1 MLPNLE
7 SIACFLAAA
16 RTLNFRAAAK
26 SVYLTPAAFGKRI
39 KQLELLLD
47 QPLFERTTR
56 HVALTPNGEAM
67 LPVAKQLMK
76 TAQECMRAG
85 RGHGGPPPIT
95 ITIGTRY
102 ELGLSW
108 LMPMLPVLKRRF
120 PNITVN
126 YYFGSGPDLE
136 ARIKNLDIQCAVSS
150 RVFVDPIFEVTR
162 LTEESY
168 VFVAAP
174 SLLQRQPFKVPE
186 DAQHHCLI
194 DAHQERPLFRYFR
207 DAPNAPN
214 KLSFGHTRIMG
225 TTAAIRMLVLG
236 GEGVAV
242 LPYYLMKQDI
252 DSGACTQLFPD
263 VSLNRDYFRL
273 MYRKDDPNIEVYQS
287 LAACIRSQPL
297 T

>member
-26 SVYLTPAAFGKRI
+26 SVHLTPTAFGKRI
-39 KQLELLLD
+39 KQLEEQLD

-56 HVALTPNGEAM
+56 HVSLTPNGEAM
-67 LPVAKQLMK
+67 LPAAKRLIK
-76 TAQECMRAG
+76 TAQDCMRAG
-85 RGHGGPPPIT
+85 RGQGGPPPIT

-108 LMPMLPVLKRRF
+108 LMPMLPALKLEC
-120 PNITVN
+120 PNITIN

-136 ARIKNLDIQCAVSS
+136 ARIKRMDIQCAVSS
-150 RVFVDPIFEVTR
+150 RVFVDPIFEATR
-162 LTEESY
+162 LAEEAY

-174 SLLQRQPFKVPE
+174 ALLDEVPFSEPAH
-186 DAQHHCLI
+186 AQNHCLI

-207 DAPNAPN
+207 DAANAPN
-214 KLSFGHTRIMG
+214 ELSFERTRIMG
-225 TTAAIRMLVLG
+225 TTAAIRMLVLDG
-236 GEGVAV
+236 KGVAV
-242 LPYYLMKQDI
+242 LPYYLIKQDL
-252 DSGACTQLFPD
+252 DAGECVQLFPE
-263 VSLNRDYFRL
+263 VELNRDYFRL
-273 MYRKDDPNIEVYQS
+273 MYRRDDPNIEVYQT
-287 LAACIRSQPL
+287 LATCIRAQPL

>member
-26 SVYLTPAAFGKRI
+26 SVHLTPTAFGKRI
-39 KQLELLLD
+39 RQLEELLE

-56 HVALTPNGEAM
+56 NVSLTPNGEAM
-67 LPVAKQLMK
+67 VPMAKRLIK
-76 TAQECMRAG
+76 TAQDCMRAG
-85 RGHGGPPPIT
+85 RGGGGPPPMT

-108 LMPMLPVLKRRF
+108 LMPMLPALKLEC
-120 PNITVN
+120 PNMTIN

-136 ARIKNLDIQCAVSS
+136 ARIKGMDIQCAVSS
-150 RVFVDPIFEVTR
+150 RVFVDPIFEATR
-162 LTEESY
+162 LAEETY

-174 SLLQRQPFKVPE
+174 TLLKRVPFHDPSH
-186 DAQHHCLI
+186 AQNHCLI

-207 DAPNAPN
+207 DASDAPN
-214 KLSFGHTRIMG
+214 ELTFASTRIMG
-225 TTAAIRMLVLG
+225 TTAAIRMLVLN

-242 LPYYLMKQDI
+242 LPYYLIKEDLDTGQ
-252 DSGACTQLFPD
+252 CVQLFPK
-263 VSLNRDYFRL
+263 VVLERDYFRL
-273 MYRKDDPNIEVYQS
+273 MYRRDDPNIEAYKA
-287 LAACIRSQPL
+287 LAACIRHQPL

>member
-1 MLPNLE
+1 MLPSLE

-16 RTLNFRAAAK
+16 RTLNFSAAAK

-39 KQLELLLD
+39 KQLEELLD

-67 LPVAKQLMK
+67 LPVAKQLIK
-76 TAQECMRAG
+76 TAQDCMRAG
-85 RGHGGPPPIT
+85 RGQGGPPPIT
-95 ITIGTRY
+95 VTIGTRY

-108 LMPMLPVLKRRF
+108 LMPMLPTLKLHC
-120 PNITVN
+120 PNITIN

-136 ARIKNLDIQCAVSS
+136 NRIKNMDIQCAVSS
-150 RVFVDPIFEVTR
+150 RVFVDPIYEATR
-162 LTEESY
+162 LTKEAY

-174 SLLQRQPFKVPE
+174 SLLNRLPFKTPE
-186 DAQHHCLI
+186 HAQHHCLI

-214 KLSFGHTRIMG
+214 KLSFGQTRIMG
-225 TTAAIRMLVLG
+225 TTAAIRMLVLA

-242 LPYYLMKQDI
+242 LPYYLMKNDL
-252 DSGACTQLFPD
+252 DAGTCVQLFTD
-263 VSLNRDYFRL
+263 VELNQDYFRL
-273 MYRKDDPNIEVYQS
+273 MYRRDDPNIEVYET
-287 LAACIRSQPL
+287 LAACIREQPL
-297 T
+297 N